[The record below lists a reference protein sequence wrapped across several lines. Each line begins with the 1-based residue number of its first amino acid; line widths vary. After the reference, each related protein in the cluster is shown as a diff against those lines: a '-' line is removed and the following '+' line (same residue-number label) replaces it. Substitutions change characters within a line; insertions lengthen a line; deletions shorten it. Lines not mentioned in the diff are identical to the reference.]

1 MNSPVESGQQA
12 AAVHKR
18 MTQVVIQYLVLAI
31 ILFASA
37 GRLDWLWAWVY
48 LGVGFMILVFNS
60 FVLPREVIAERGET
74 KQDVKPWD
82 RTITTITILPSLAI
96 PIVAGLDERFGW
108 SVVLPLAVHLVGLL
122 MFVLGQ
128 LLFTWAMA
136 SNRFFSLSV
145 TIQLDR
151 SHSVADSGPYRFV
164 RHPGYVGYIT
174 FCLGTALLLG
184 SLWALIPA
192 LLLTGLIIVR
202 TKLEDESLR
211 QELPGYEEYAS
222 TVRSRLL
229 PGIW

>member
-1 MNSPVESGQQA
+1 MNSPAESGQQSE
-12 AAVHKR
+12 AVRKR
-18 MTQVVIQYLVLAI
+18 MIQVVVQYLMLAI
-31 ILFASA
+31 ILFVSA
-37 GRLDWLWAWVY
+37 GGLDWLWAWVY
-48 LGVGFMILVFNS
+48 LGVSFMILVFN
-60 FVLPREVIAERGET
+60 FLVLPRDVIAERGE
-74 KQDVKPWD
+74 KKENVKSWD

-108 SVVLPLAVHLVGLL
+108 SVDLPLAVHMLGLL
-122 MFVLGQ
+122 MFVFGQ

-202 TKLEDESLR
+202 TKLEDEALS
-211 QELPGYEEYAS
+211 QELPGYADYAA